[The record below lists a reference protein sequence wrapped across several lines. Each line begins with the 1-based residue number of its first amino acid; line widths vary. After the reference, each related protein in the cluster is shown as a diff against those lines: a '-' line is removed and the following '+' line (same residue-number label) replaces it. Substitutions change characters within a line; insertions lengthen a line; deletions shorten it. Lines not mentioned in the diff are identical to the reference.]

1 MGIFILNISP
11 QCLKVIFIFHS
22 TCSLPVPARWDGH
35 NAGSYSTDGT
45 YRGGRLARERQ
56 NERRCQPQD
65 YRSASKFAFLSCC
78 YVWLV
83 GWIEN
88 GQHGCLQVN
97 DAVPELVNNTGL
109 TLWAGST
116 VPIRCERIRLKQTH
130 TNLSKSNIP
139 PGFFFHLR
147 LCIQT
152 DD

>member
-1 MGIFILNISP
+1 MTIELPEEGQFYGDILYSVHNV
-11 QCLKVIFIFHS
+11 LKLFLIFHS

-35 NAGSYSTDGT
+35 DLGSYSTDGT

-65 YRSASKFAFLSCC
+65 YRSAGKFAFLFSCC

-83 GWIEN
+83 RWIEN
-88 GQHGCLQVN
+88 GQYGCLQVN

-116 VPIRCERIRLKQTH
+116 VPIRCEQI
-130 TNLSKSNIP
+130 
-139 PGFFFHLR
+139 
-147 LCIQT
+147 
-152 DD
+152 